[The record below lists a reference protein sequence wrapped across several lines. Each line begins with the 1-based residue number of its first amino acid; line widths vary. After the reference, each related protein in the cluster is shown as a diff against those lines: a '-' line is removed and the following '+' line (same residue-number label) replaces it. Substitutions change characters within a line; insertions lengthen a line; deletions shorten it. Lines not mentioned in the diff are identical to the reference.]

1 MTKRTKRLN
10 SLLKEVLSEVIRKY
24 VRDPLVSELMT
35 ITEVDITKDLHYA
48 KVFVSVMGSELERTN
63 TVNALNQAAGFISV
77 KASKQVVMR
86 HFPELTFKLDTSV
99 DKHMK
104 IDSLLKQIEKEKELR
119 SSDD

>member
-10 SLLKEVLSEVIRKY
+10 SLLKEVISEMIRKY
-24 VRDPLVSELMT
+24 VRDPLVSEWMT

-48 KVFVSVMGSELERTN
+48 KVFVSIMGTELERTN

-77 KASKQVVMR
+77 KSSKQVVMR
-86 HFPELTFKLDTSV
+86 HFPALTFKLDTSV

-104 IDSLLKQIEKEKELR
+104 IDSLLKKIEKEKELR
-119 SSDD
+119 SNDD

>member
-10 SLLKEVLSEVIRKY
+10 SLLKEVISEMIRKH

-48 KVFVSVMGSELERTN
+48 KVFVSVMGSDQDRTN
-63 TVNALNQAAGFISV
+63 TISALNQAAGFISV
-77 KASKQVVMR
+77 KASKHVVMR
-86 HFPELTFKLDTSV
+86 HFPALTIKLDTSV

-104 IDSLLKQIEKEKELR
+104 IDSLLKEIQKEKEFR
-119 SSDD
+119 DNHD